1 MTRTYW
7 KGTHYFHN
15 RKSGGGAASR
25 LRDSLE
31 QFASSSGRGP
41 TGCSADWHP
50 AGGGKDHLFLRP
62 PQRREKPMPEAHGR
76 CSIGCHVLPVILSKG
91 KSICLTSTRP
101 SGFGQLL
108 QKQRAVGGDG
118 QRIKSAFCQEEGR
131 MLSWETLYSIDT
143 NTWTYVQCGK
153 RPCMKQFPRG
163 SPKIRSQNLFYKF
176 ICS

>member
-1 MTRTYW
+1 MDSLAGGKTWGSSHLRPFMANHCVYSLQSGLFERSLSQWQELTW

-62 PQRREKPMPEAHGR
+62 PQRREKPVPEAHGR
-76 CSIGCHVLPVILSKG
+76 CSIGCHVLQVILSKG

-101 SGFGQLL
+101 IGFGQLL
-108 QKQRAVGGDG
+108 
-118 QRIKSAFCQEEGR
+118 
-131 MLSWETLYSIDT
+131 
-143 NTWTYVQCGK
+143 
-153 RPCMKQFPRG
+153 
-163 SPKIRSQNLFYKF
+163 
-176 ICS
+176 